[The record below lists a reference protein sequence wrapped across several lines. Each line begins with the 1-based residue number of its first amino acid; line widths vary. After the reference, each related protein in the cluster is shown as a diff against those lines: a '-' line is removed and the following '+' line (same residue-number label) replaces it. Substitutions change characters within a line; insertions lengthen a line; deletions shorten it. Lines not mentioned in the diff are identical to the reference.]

1 MAVAFDVTA
10 FFVFPTKFYKNP
22 NGRGCKCFCIGVML
36 PIKEGLQMIRYKM
49 RKDRLVSEDGV
60 KYIAY
65 GVDAYEGLRKVKS
78 IKDITLDKRQ
88 MAKQIKVWNR
98 CHIGL
103 NHLEQVVQSFVD
115 NDYEAEEKPYSQV

>member
-1 MAVAFDVTA
+1 
-10 FFVFPTKFYKNP
+10 
-22 NGRGCKCFCIGVML
+22 
-36 PIKEGLQMIRYKM
+36 MIRYKM

-78 IKDITLDKRQ
+78 IKDIALDKKQ

-103 NHLEQVVQSFVD
+103 NHLEQVVQSFVE
-115 NDYEAEEKPYSQV
+115 NDYVAEEKPHSQV